1 MSSLKEIKPQLYN
14 LILSGWYGQLLELCD
29 NIMSRKGKDPT
40 TMYWKAYALGMT
52 NNVPECIRQL
62 ENFQSRRD
70 MQYPVNLALIYFH
83 KKSYNID
90 HDTIDRLNSE
100 LMVAE
105 DVTVS
110 VLIVLMKYNCCL
122 LLTFAMYRKKLV

>member
-1 MSSLKEIKPQLYN
+1 MSSLKEVKPQLYS
-14 LILSGWYGQLLELCD
+14 LILSGWYGQLLQTCD
-29 NIMSRKGKDPT
+29 DVMAKKGKDPT
-40 TMYWKAYALGMT
+40 TMFWKAYALGMT

-83 KKSYNID
+83 KKSHNID
-90 HDTIDRLNSE
+90 HETIDRLNSE
-100 LMVAE
+100 LVIAE

-110 VLIVLMKYNCCL
+110 FGMNFNFIV
-122 LLTFAMYRKKLV
+122 